1 MNVPR
6 LVLTPELI
14 GKTLGQPNDIAAQ
27 TKYLQIALDLLENA
41 DEGSTVVEIE
51 R

>member
-6 LVLTPELI
+6 LVLTPELM
-14 GKTLGQPNDIAAQ
+14 GKTLGQPKDKDTQ
-27 TKYLQIALDLLENA
+27 TKYLQTALDLLENA
-41 DEGSTVVEIE
+41 DEGETLVEIE